1 MTSLISLRRIHK
13 SYHLPGLEVPVLQE
27 IDLDFQKGEFT
38 ALVGA
43 SGSGK
48 STLMNILGFLDRPT
62 SGEHHFQG
70 RDVSRL
76 ADAEESR
83 IRNREIGFVYQSFN
97 LLPRATALENVA
109 LPLFYRD
116 DIRDPLPLAAAAL
129 ERVGL
134 SNRATHRPNELSGG
148 QRQRVAIA
156 RALVGN
162 PSLILADE
170 PTGALDSHTGVEI
183 LKLFRDIHC
192 QGATIVIVTHDREI
206 ASCCDR
212 SIEMRDGRIVST
224 PLS

>member
-1 MTSLISLRRIHK
+1 MTPLVSLRRIQK
-13 SYHLPGLEVPVLQE
+13 SYQLPGLEVPVLHG
-27 IDLDFQKGEFT
+27 IDLDFRPGEFT

-62 SGEHHFQG
+62 SGEHLFRG

-76 ADAEESR
+76 ADVEESQ

-109 LPLFYRD
+109 LPLFYRE
-116 DIRDPLPLAAAAL
+116 DIRDPQALAAAAL

-134 SNRATHRPNELSGG
+134 SNRTTHRPNELSGG

-170 PTGALDSHTGVEI
+170 PTGALDSRTGAEI
-183 LKLFRDIHC
+183 LDLFRDIHR
-192 QGATIVIVTHDREI
+192 QGATILIVTHDRGI
-206 ASCCDR
+206 ASLCDR
-212 SIEMRDGRIVST
+212 SIEMRDGSIVSDT
-224 PLS
+224 LP